1 MAKSSAERTRE
12 LRERRKKQAEVE
24 ARKLA
29 PKVFQRPFYEFFN
42 SHGDELTFSMC
53 MDTAGIDVQPFND
66 DSDPKSASGQI
77 EAIFDNDGRPEDSPY
92 AHGGGSLAR
101 AELMIEQL
109 IDAAAALAQIVTD
122 YKRDE
127 INARI
132 KEIEQSDLSDQ
143 AAKKQAFADMARLN
157 KMRDQLNK
165 QVRWTFPQWKVT
177 GE

>member
-29 PKVFQRPFYEFFN
+29 PKVFRRPFYEFFN
-42 SHGDELTFSMC
+42 THGDNVSFSMC
-53 MDTAGIDVQPFND
+53 MDTAGIDIDPFID
-66 DSDPKSASGQI
+66 DRDPKSASGEI
-77 EAIFDNDGRPEDSPY
+77 EAIFDNDGTPEDSPY
-92 AHGGGSLAR
+92 ANGGGSLAC

-127 INARI
+127 IEARI
-132 KEIEQSDLSDQ
+132 AEIEQSDLSDQ
-143 AAKKQAFADMARLN
+143 AAKKQAFADVARLN

-165 QVRWTFPQWKVT
+165 QVRWTFPKWKVT